1 MKDRLKQIRKHLGLS
16 QIEFARRINV
26 SPGFV
31 SNIENGRC
39 NLSEDTIEN
48 ICSSFNVERDW
59 LLYGKGEM
67 FTPGNEKASAERKS
81 SGDRVKKVRID
92 EGLSQIAFAERIGY
106 STIQVRFVEYH
117 RLTPSN
123 DFLAKVASVFGI
135 SFNWLLTGEGEEKAV
150 EKTVV
155 DEALI
160 EWLEKNPDVVNEL
173 RLRAGLK

>member
-1 MKDRLKQIRKHLGLS
+1 MKDRLKQIRKHFGLS
-16 QIEFARRINV
+16 QAQFARRINM
-26 SPGFV
+26 SPGFI
-31 SNIENGRC
+31 SNAENGRC
-39 NLSEDTIEN
+39 NMSENTIKD

-67 FTPGNEKASAERKS
+67 FTPGNEKASVERES
-81 SGDRVKKVRID
+81 AGDRVRKVRKD
-92 EGLSQIAFAERIGY
+92 EGLSQAAFAERIGY
-106 STIQVRFVEYH
+106 SVGQVRVVEYH
-117 RLTPSN
+117 SITPSN